1 MTQPF
6 TNDLCTQLAAI
17 SAEIAAK
24 SNFKGCAPYIP
35 DSYNYHP
42 NRGSYSAGNSSV
54 SSLETKSNS
63 SESNSQVK
71 MRVKNNSTSSSNIET
86 TNNLPPSAILAAV
99 KNLHSQI
106 KSEIGN
112 DSKLSQQHN
121 NNTQQP
127 PPQTQNN
134 RPNRRSGR
142 HEGRFTSGKK
152 NEYFSSKSIVLTH

>member
-24 SNFKGCAPYIP
+24 SNFKGCTPYIP
-35 DSYNYHP
+35 DSYNNYHP
-42 NRGSYSAGNSSV
+42 IRGSYSAGNSSV
-54 SSLETKSNS
+54 SSLDTKYNS
-63 SESNSQVK
+63 SESNPKVK
-71 MRVKNNSTSSSNIET
+71 MRIKNDSTSSSNIET

-112 DSKLSQQHN
+112 DSKLSQQHIT
-121 NNTQQP
+121 NTQQP
-127 PPQTQNN
+127 HPQSN

-142 HEGRFTSGKK
+142 HEGRFTSGKNMNIFHQK
-152 NEYFSSKSIVLTH
+152 VLC

>member
-24 SNFKGCAPYIP
+24 SNFKGCSPYNP
-35 DSYNYHP
+35 ESYINNHP
-42 NRGSYSAGNSSV
+42 VRGSYSAGNSSV

-71 MRVKNNSTSSSNIET
+71 MRVKSNSTSSSNIET
-86 TNNLPPSAILAAV
+86 SNNLPPSAILAAV

-112 DSKLSQQHN
+112 DSKLSQQLN
-121 NNTQQP
+121 NKSQQP
-127 PPQTQNN
+127 IPQPQNS

-142 HEGRFTSGKK
+142 HEGRFTSGK
-152 NEYFSSKSIVLTH
+152 NE